1 MNLIKPAL
9 IIFLALAAAGCGR
22 SVPPQQSANETK
34 PAAPVEQALAFDP
47 LTLMLMPQVGDSRTD
62 KEIRRYQDKVRQG
75 ENLDTSVEKLGWL
88 FIAKARESFDPGY
101 YKFAALCADVLETNT
116 PGCSP
121 ALLLHGYV
129 LENLHRF
136 QEAEP
141 LARQLVTTRGL
152 PFDFGLL
159 GDSLMEQGKLAEAVK
174 AYQSMVDLRPDLES
188 YARVAHIRW
197 LKGDAEGAI
206 EMMRAAVSASSPRD
220 PDSAAWVN
228 TRLAVL
234 EFQSGKT
241 DGAQTAAAA
250 ALEVRPN
257 YPPALLLRGRMFLA
271 ENNFE
276 QAVATLE
283 TAMKAN
289 PLPEYQWALAEA
301 LRGAEREPEATD
313 LESNLREAGAANDPR
328 TFSLF
333 LATRGEEVAT
343 ALRLAKTE
351 FQQRQDVFTQDALAW
366 ALAANGQTAEA
377 RKHMALAVAEST
389 EDARLFFH
397 AAAIAHQAGQDDE
410 AQTWFTRAAGSM
422 QTLLP
427 SERQR
432 LLQLAETFPAD
443 SQTSLIGT
451 ATSSQ
456 GSSLTA
462 GK

>member
-1 MNLIKPAL
+1 MKYTRQA
-9 IIFLALAAAGCGR
+9 LALGLVLAMFGCGR
-22 SVPPQQSANETK
+22 NAPPQTPESKTQT
-34 PAAPVEQALAFDP
+34 AAPVEQALAFDP
-47 LTLMLMPQVGDSRTD
+47 VTLMLTPQVGDSRTD
-62 KEIRRYQDKVRQG
+62 QEIRRYQDKVRG
-75 ENLDTSVEKLGWL
+75 GDNLNVSVEKLGWL

-101 YKFAALCADVLETNT
+101 YKLAGICADVLATNS
-116 PGCSP
+116 PGSSP

-136 QEAEP
+136 QEAEL
-141 LARQLVTTRGL
+141 LARQLVATRGL

-159 GDSLMEQGKLAEAVK
+159 GDSLMEQGKLDEAVK

-197 LKGDAEGAI
+197 LKGDTEGAV
-206 EMMRAAVSASSPRD
+206 EMMRAAASASSPRD
-220 PDSAAWVN
+220 PDSAAWAN
-228 TRLAVL
+228 TRLAML
-234 EFQSGKT
+234 EFQAGKT

-250 ALEVRPN
+250 ALEVRPD

-276 QAVATLE
+276 QAVTTLE
-283 TAMKAN
+283 TAVKAN

-301 LRGAEREPEATD
+301 LRAADREPEAVD
-313 LESNLREAGAANDPR
+313 LESNLRAAGAANDPR

-333 LATRGEEVAT
+333 LATRGEDTAT
-343 ALRLAKTE
+343 ALRLAETE
-351 FQQRQDVFTQDALAW
+351 LQQRQDVFTQDALAW

-377 RKHMALAVAEST
+377 RKHMALAMAEST
-389 EDARLFFH
+389 DDARLFFH

-410 AQTWFTRAAGSM
+410 AQTWFARAAGSM

-432 LLQLAETFPAD
+432 LLQLAENFPTD
-443 SQTSLIGT
+443 SQTTFIGT
-451 ATSSQ
+451 ATSSPV
-456 GSSLTA
+456 SSLTA